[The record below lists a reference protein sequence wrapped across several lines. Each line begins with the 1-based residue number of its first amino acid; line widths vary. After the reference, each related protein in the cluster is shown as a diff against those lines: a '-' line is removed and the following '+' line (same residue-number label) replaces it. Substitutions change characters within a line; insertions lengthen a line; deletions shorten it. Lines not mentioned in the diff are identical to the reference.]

1 MTFLHKHYFIKLFL
15 SSAGLLLAII
25 DFAQPNTTVDLDKS
39 KPKQYEERKLTSEKT
54 GDTKFTASKK
64 FFQNTFTHYNYY
76 FNANARLGE
85 VISKAKSLNKDDYTK
100 LLSFYNYSLDATSKE
115 KQLLDSVIY
124 KCNAGIL
131 LHDLR
136 NDWVDD
142 LYMLLGKAFLLRKNF
157 DSAEQVFQYIN
168 YVYAPKDDG
177 YDILLGSNTS
187 NTNGVFTI
195 ATKEQKNLI
204 HKITNKPPAR
214 NESFIWQA
222 RNYLEQNKIAQASGL
237 IAILKNDPFF
247 PQRLQID
254 LHEIIAYAFYKQQ
267 MYDSAALHLQQ
278 ALNNAAD
285 IEERS
290 RWEFL
295 CGQLFQLSKNND
307 AAIAMFDKAMKH
319 TIDPFM
325 DVYARLNIVRL
336 SSASKKENALQ
347 NNLSELYKLAKH
359 DKFENYRDI
368 IYYAAAILQLEEN
381 KTTAAKNDLLKSIRF
396 NVDNLSQ
403 KTKSFLLLA
412 DINYN
417 ERSFVNA
424 STLYD
429 SVQTNFLPA
438 SEKEKV
444 ELRKPALKIISK
456 NITNIHLQDSL
467 LQLATL
473 TEAERIAA
481 VKKIYKQIR
490 KEQGLKE
497 VDDGSFGG
505 SSGLLNS
512 NNTSTDLFNSGGGG
526 TGFYFLNA
534 GLKAQGNRDFKMLWG
549 TRPNADNWRRLNAV
563 NRFAAQPNNKNLLSM
578 DVDQSVN
585 DAAKPNAA
593 KDITPQG
600 LLLNIPL
607 TPKKVADAQQSI
619 AKSLFDNGEVFQNKL
634 EEYAVA
640 VASYETLLKRFT
652 DYTATEKALFNL
664 AFCYK
669 ELGNN
674 VAFDSIKNIMNKKFP
689 DGNST
694 FKINGGEFL
703 NKNDS
708 SVAVGSST
716 KEFISKE
723 YENIYNLFIEGRFQD
738 AVAEKQKADLSF
750 GKKYWTPQL
759 LFIEAI
765 YYVKQNQDSI
775 AINRLQEL
783 MNNFTKT
790 PLADR
795 SKTMIDVLKRRK
807 QIENYLTNLEIE
819 KNVDTVTKRVDLYA
833 ANAVTAPP
841 KESMKKDSV
850 AKVAAKEIKMQNVNP
865 IVQAPVITNNTFSFV
880 PADAHFVMIIFDK
893 VDRVFTS
900 ESRNAFNRY
909 NLENYYNKKIDLSS
923 VNINT
928 QYDLLLIGP
937 FTNAA
942 EAVTYADNVAA
953 NAKSRIIPWLAK
965 DKYSFSIISNSNLI
979 VMRETKDVGAY
990 IKFIHTI
997 FPDKF

>member
-1 MTFLHKHYFIKLFL
+1 MIFYRKHHLIKLFL
-15 SSAGLLLAII
+15 SAAGLLLAVI
-25 DFAQPNTTVDLDKS
+25 DFAQPNTTVNLDKS

-54 GDTKFTASKK
+54 GETKFSATKK

-76 FNANARLGE
+76 FNANARLAE
-85 VISKAKSLNKDDYTK
+85 VINNAKALNKDDYTK
-100 LLSFYNYSLDATSKE
+100 LLSFYNYSLDATAKE

-204 HKITNKPPAR
+204 HKITSKPPAR

-222 RNYLEQNKIAQASGL
+222 RNYIEQNKIAEATGL
-237 IAILKNDPFF
+237 IAILKADPFF
-247 PQRLQID
+247 PQRLQTD
-254 LHEIIAYAFYKQQ
+254 LHEIIAYSFYKQQ
-267 MYDSAALHLQQ
+267 LYDSAAWHLQKS
-278 ALNNAAD
+278 LNNAGD
-285 IEERS
+285 ESERS

-295 CGQLFQLSKNND
+295 CAQLFQLSNNND
-307 AAIAMFDKAMKH
+307 DAIAMYEKAIKH

-325 DVYARLNIVRL
+325 DVYARLNIVKL
-336 SSASKKENALQ
+336 SSASKKENTLQ
-347 NNLSELYKLAKH
+347 NHLNELYKLAKR

-368 IYYAAAILQLEEN
+368 IYYAAAMLQLEEN
-381 KTTAAKNDLLKSIRF
+381 KTAAAKNDLLKSIRF
-396 NVDNLSQ
+396 NVDNLPQ
-403 KTKSFLLLA
+403 KAKSFLLLA
-412 DINYN
+412 DIDYN
-417 ERSFVNA
+417 EKLFVNA
-424 STLYD
+424 SRLYD
-429 SVQTNFLPA
+429 SVQTNFLSA
-438 SEKEKV
+438 QERSRV
-444 ELRKPALKIISK
+444 ELRKPALKIISS
-456 NITNIHLQDSL
+456 NIINIHLQDSL
-467 LQLATL
+467 LHLATL

-497 VDDGSFGG
+497 IDDGSFGG
-505 SSGLLNS
+505 SSGLLNA
-512 NNTSTDLFNSGGGG
+512 NNTAADLFSSGGSAD
-526 TGFYFLNA
+526 FYFLNA
-534 GLKAQGNRDFKMLWG
+534 GLKAQGNRDFKILWG

-563 NRFAAQPNNKNLLSM
+563 NRFANQPNNRNQISV

-585 DAAKPNAA
+585 DALKPNTA

-607 TPKKVADAQQSI
+607 TPKKVTAAEQSI
-619 AKSLFDNGEVFQNKL
+619 AKSLFENGAIFQNKL
-634 EEYAVA
+634 EEYLFA
-640 VASYETLLKRFT
+640 ASTYETLLKRFT
-652 DYTATEKALFNL
+652 DYAATEQTLFNL
-664 AFCYK
+664 ALCYK
-669 ELGNN
+669 ESGNN
-674 VAFDSIKNIMNKKFP
+674 VGFDSIKNVLNKKFP
-689 DGNST
+689 NGGYT

-703 NKNDS
+703 NNNDS
-708 SVAVGSST
+708 SVSVGSSA
-716 KEFISKE
+716 KEFIAKA
-723 YENIYNLFIEGRFQD
+723 YENIYNLFIEGKFQD
-738 AVAEKQKADLSF
+738 AIAEKQKADISF
-750 GKKYWTPQL
+750 GKKYLTPQL

-765 YYVKQNQDSI
+765 YYVKQQQDSI
-775 AINRLQEL
+775 AINRLHEL
-783 MNNFTKT
+783 IDNFAKI

-795 SKTMIDVLKRRK
+795 AKTMIDVLKRRK
-807 QIENYLTNLEIE
+807 EIENYLTNLQIE
-819 KNVDTVTKRVDLYA
+819 KNTDSVAKRVDLYA

-850 AKVAAKEIKMQNVNP
+850 AKVAAKEIKLQNVNP
-865 IVQAPVITNNTFSFV
+865 IVQAPVITDKTFSFT
-880 PADAHFVMIIFDK
+880 ASDAQFVMVIFDK

-909 NLENYYNKKIDLSS
+909 NLENYYNKKIDLSLL
-923 VNINT
+923 NINT
-928 QYDLLLIGP
+928 QYDVLLIGP
-937 FTNAA
+937 FTNAT
-942 EAVTYADNVAA
+942 EAVGYADNVAA
-953 NAKSRIIPWLAK
+953 NAKSRIIPWLTK
-965 DKYSFSIISNSNLI
+965 DKYSFSIISNNNLI
-979 VMRETKDVGAY
+979 LMKETKDVGAY
-990 IKFIHTI
+990 TKFIHNI

>member
-1 MTFLHKHYFIKLFL
+1 MTFLHKHYLLKSFL
-15 SSAGLLLAII
+15 SAAVLLPAII
-25 DFAQPNTTVDLDKS
+25 DFAQPNTTVNLDKS

-54 GDTKFTASKK
+54 GDTKFSVTKK

-85 VISKAKSLNKDDYTK
+85 VINNAKALNKDDYTK
-100 LLSFYNYSLDATSKE
+100 LLSFYNYSLDATAKE

-195 ATKEQKNLI
+195 ATKEQKDLI

-222 RNYLEQNKIAQASGL
+222 RNYIEQNKIAEATGL
-237 IAILKNDPFF
+237 IAILKTDPFF
-247 PQRLQID
+247 PQRLQTD
-254 LHEIIAYAFYKQQ
+254 LHEIIAYSFYKQQ

-285 IEERS
+285 VAERS

-295 CGQLFQLSKNND
+295 CGQLFQLSQKND
-307 AAIAMFDKAMKH
+307 AAIAMYEKAMKH

-325 DVYARLNIVRL
+325 DVYARLNIVKL
-336 SSASKKENALQ
+336 SAASKKENALQ
-347 NNLSELYKLAKH
+347 SHLNELYKLAKR

-368 IYYAAAILQLEEN
+368 IYYAAALLQEEEN
-381 KTTAAKNDLLKSIRF
+381 KTAAAKNDLLKSIRF
-396 NVDNLSQ
+396 NVDNPQQ

-417 ERSFVNA
+417 EQSFVNA

-429 SVQTNFLPA
+429 SVKTNLLTAP
-438 SEKEKV
+438 EKDKV

-467 LQLATL
+467 LHLATL
-473 TEAERIAA
+473 TDAERIAA

-497 VDDGSFGG
+497 IDDGSFGG

-512 NNTSTDLFNSGGGG
+512 TATDLFSSGGSAD
-526 TGFYFLNA
+526 FYFLNA
-534 GLKAQGNRDFKMLWG
+534 GLKAQGNRDFKMQWG
-549 TRPNADNWRRLNAV
+549 NRPNADNWRRLSAV
-563 NRFAAQPNNKNLLSM
+563 NRFVSQPNNRNLLSV
-578 DVDQSVN
+578 DVDRSAN
-585 DAAKPNAA
+585 DVLKPNTA

-607 TPKKVADAQQSI
+607 TPKKVADAEQSI
-619 AKSLFDNGEVFQNKL
+619 AKSLFENGETFQNKL
-634 EEYAVA
+634 EEYSFAV
-640 VASYETLLKRFT
+640 STYETLLKRFT
-652 DYTATEKALFNL
+652 DYTTIEQTLFNL
-664 AFCYK
+664 ALCYK

-674 VAFDSIKNIMNKKFP
+674 VAFDSIKNVLNKKFP
-689 DGNST
+689 TGSST

-708 SVAVGSST
+708 TVVVGSST
-716 KEFISKE
+716 KELITKE
-723 YENIYNLFIEGRFQD
+723 YEDIYNLFIEGRFQD
-738 AVAEKQKADLSF
+738 AIAEKQKADQLF

-765 YYVKQNQDSI
+765 YYVKQKQDSI

-783 MNNFTKT
+783 VNNFTKT
-790 PLADR
+790 ALADR
-795 SKTMIDVLKRRK
+795 AKTMIDVLKRRK
-807 QIENYLTNLEIE
+807 EIENYLTNLQIE
-819 KNVDTVTKRVDLYA
+819 KNTDSVTKRVDLYA

-850 AKVAAKEIKMQNVNP
+850 AKVAAKEIKVQNVNP
-865 IVQAPVITNNTFSFV
+865 VVQAPVISDKTFSFI

-909 NLENYYNKKIDLSS
+909 NMENYYNKKIDLSP
-923 VNINT
+923 VNIDAR
-928 QYDLLLIGP
+928 YDLLLMGP

-942 EAVTYADNVAA
+942 EAVAYADNVAA
-953 NAKSRIIPWLAK
+953 NAKSRIIPWLTK
-965 DKYSFSIISNSNLI
+965 DKYSFSIISNNNLTLLK
-979 VMRETKDVGAY
+979 ETKDVGAY
-990 IKFIHTI
+990 TKFIHNI